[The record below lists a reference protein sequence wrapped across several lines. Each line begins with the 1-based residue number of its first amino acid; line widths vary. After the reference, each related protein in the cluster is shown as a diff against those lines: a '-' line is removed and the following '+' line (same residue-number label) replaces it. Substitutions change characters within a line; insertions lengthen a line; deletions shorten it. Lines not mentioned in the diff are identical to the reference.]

1 MSDIAMSKTAYK
13 SYHLSLGHGDRSIT
27 DQGDGAETVNS
38 GVVASPGAR
47 RSIVFRSCRLR
58 GDIEKDGR
66 KVSEA
71 SVVAQVYERS
81 LDQPLWDEPWKI
93 GAIGVNL
100 TNFNLFVSPVAF
112 QQLWEM
118 ADAPKNEQFDV
129 GISGQVD
136 PNGVLYVYEIILR
149 PRSRTHSVAHELH
162 RMRQG
167 VDLLGWLLAALLV
180 IELISWLWR

>member
-1 MSDIAMSKTAYK
+1 MSWPARA
-13 SYHLSLGHGDRSIT
+13 HGDR
-27 DQGDGAETVNS
+27 
-38 GVVASPGAR
+38 
-47 RSIVFRSCRLR
+47 IVFRSCRLR

-149 PRSRTHSVAHELH
+149 PRSRTHPVARELH